1 MNSLLT
7 DVEVRVLG
15 CLIEKSMTTPEYYP
29 LTLHALTAACNQKS
43 NRAPVMAL
51 DEETVTKALNELRYT
66 HHLACQVSVAGSR
79 VPKFSHDAVN
89 KLPLTDLDLVL
100 MCELMLRG
108 PQTAGELRTHAK
120 RLREIES
127 VSAVADAMSSLAA
140 VEPDPMVVRLPPGP
154 GHREPR
160 YAHLLSG
167 EVDVPPPSAHP
178 IPAVS
183 ASNDQSP
190 PRDERLA
197 TLEEKVDLLQ
207 SEVQALRETLNTF
220 RSQFE

>member
-1 MNSLLT
+1 MEMVLS

-15 CLIEKSMTTPEYYP
+15 CLIEKSMSTPEYYP

-51 DEETVTKALNELRYT
+51 DEAMVTSALNTLRYT
-66 HHLACQVSVAGSR
+66 HHVVCQVATAGSR
-79 VPKFSHDAVN
+79 VPKFSHDVVN
-89 KLPLTDLDLVL
+89 KLPLTDLDLTL

-108 PQTAGELRTHAK
+108 PQTAGELRTHAR

-127 VSAVADAMSSLAA
+127 VAAVTDAMGCLAA
-140 VEPDPMVVRLPPGP
+140 LEPDPMVIRLPPGE

-167 EVDVPPPSAHP
+167 EVEVDIVER
-178 IPAVS
+178 PAVTPR
-183 ASNDQSP
+183 ATP
-190 PRDERLA
+190 VRDERVA
-197 TLEEKVDLLQ
+197 ALEAKVELLQ
-207 SEVQALRETLNTF
+207 ADVQGLREALDLF
-220 RSQFE
+220 RTQFE